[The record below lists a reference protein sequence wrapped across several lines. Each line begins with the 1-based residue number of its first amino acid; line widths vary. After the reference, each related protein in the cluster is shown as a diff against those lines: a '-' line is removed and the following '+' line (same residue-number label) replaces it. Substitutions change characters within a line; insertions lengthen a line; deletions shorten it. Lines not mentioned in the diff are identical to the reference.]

1 MWALVNIALPS
12 VAGPGFEAFLWRTAE
27 EIIDRMVRELV
38 DEADRI
44 VFEEESSDVMS

>member
-1 MWALVNIALPS
+1 M
-12 VAGPGFEAFLWRTAE
+12 FLRQTAE
-27 EIIDRMVRELV
+27 EIIGRVVRELV